1 MKRQPKV
8 DGTDR
13 TAGAVR
19 PAAGTT
25 RGRLTRWATP
35 ENVVAALVFVGL
47 FYVPYV
53 VVGYPVFILPQYM
66 LFGVLALTLCLLW
79 GFGGM
84 VSFGQGAFFAVGA
97 YSFGIM
103 AKHLDGPA
111 GPWLGLLVGIALGAA
126 IAGGVGYFLFSANVR
141 DSYFVLVT
149 LAVSTIVYVIANSQ
163 SNLTGGF
170 NGMFVDRATMS
181 FGLFEVSLEGDLA
194 MYYVAFTVT
203 LLAYLG
209 FRMLQRSAFGQ
220 VLVSIRENEER
231 TRALGYNTAMYK
243 TVTFAIS
250 GAVAALAGGFFAT
263 DAGFVSPSLGGVL
276 FSTSVVVWVAV
287 GGRGYFIGALIGAIG
302 ISVLS
307 NALNSLIPEY
317 WQLILGV
324 LFVLVIV
331 FFRRG
336 LIGSLLRLPHY
347 LQGRRHERAA

>member
-1 MKRQPKV
+1 MTQQTTDSAATGPVEPETVTKRQ
-8 DGTDR
+8 R
-13 TAGAVR
+13 IM
-19 PAAGTT
+19 
-25 RGRLTRWATP
+25 RWAGP
-35 ENVVAALVFVGL
+35 ENVVAVLVFVAL

-53 VVGYPVFILPQYM
+53 VAGYPVFILPQYM

-97 YSFGIM
+97 YAFGIVL
-103 AKHLDGPA
+103 KHVDGSSA
-111 GPWLGLLVGIALGAA
+111 PWLGLLLGVALGAV
-126 IAGGVGYFLFSANVR
+126 IAGAVGYFLFSANVR

-149 LAVSTIVYVIANSQ
+149 LAISTIVYVIANSQ
-163 SNLTGGF
+163 SGLTGGF
-170 NGMFVDRATMS
+170 NGMYVDRATLS
-181 FGLFEVSLEGDLA
+181 LFGVLDLSLKGDLA
-194 MYYVAFTVT
+194 MYYVAFAVT

-209 FRMLQRSAFGQ
+209 FRFLQWSAFGQ
-220 VLVSIRENEER
+220 VLVSIRENEDR

-243 TVTFAIS
+243 TVAFAIS
-250 GAVAALAGGFFAT
+250 GAVAAVAGGFYAT
-263 DAGFVSPSLGGVL
+263 DTGFVSPSLGGVL

-336 LIGSLLRLPHY
+336 LIGSLLRLPQY
-347 LQGRRHERAA
+347 VQGRRDEPAA

>member
-1 MKRQPKV
+1 MMQDTTNRAV
-8 DGTDR
+8 
-13 TAGAVR
+13 TAGGQSLTVTKR
-19 PAAGTT
+19 
-25 RGRLTRWATP
+25 RRLMRWAGP
-35 ENVVAALVFVGL
+35 ENLVAVLVFVAL

-53 VVGYPVFILPQYM
+53 VTGYPVFILPQYM

-97 YSFGIM
+97 YSLGIVL
-103 AKHLDGPA
+103 KHVDGSS
-111 GPWLGLLVGIALGAA
+111 GPWLGLLLGVTLGAGIAAA
-126 IAGGVGYFLFSANVR
+126 VGYFLFSANVR

-149 LAVSTIVYVIANSQ
+149 LAISTIVYVIANSQ
-163 SNLTGGF
+163 SGLTGGF
-170 NGMFVDRATMS
+170 NGMYVDRVTLSVLGAV
-181 FGLFEVSLEGDLA
+181 EVSLKGDLA
-194 MYYVAFTVT
+194 MYYVTFAMT

-209 FRMLQRSAFGQ
+209 FRFLQWSAFGQ

-231 TRALGYNTAMYK
+231 TRALGYNTALYK
-243 TVTFAIS
+243 TVAFAVS
-250 GAVAALAGGFFAT
+250 GAVAAAAGGFYAT
-263 DAGFVSPSLGGVL
+263 DTGFVSPSLGGVL
-276 FSTSVVVWVAV
+276 FSTGVVVWVAV

-336 LIGSLLRLPHY
+336 LIGSLLRLPHH
-347 LQGRRHERAA
+347 LQGRRHEPAA

>member
-1 MKRQPKV
+1 MSQLTAQH
-8 DGTDR
+8 DAADDR
-13 TAGAVR
+13 AVEPLSR
-19 PAAGTT
+19 
-25 RGRLTRWATP
+25 RRRIQRWAGP
-35 ENVVAALVFVGL
+35 ENVLAALTFVAL

-53 VVGYPVFILPQYM
+53 VTGYAVFILPQYM

-97 YSFGIM
+97 YAFGILL
-103 AKHLDGPA
+103 KHVSGPS
-111 GPWLGLLVGIALGAA
+111 GPWLGLLLGVVLGAA
-126 IAGGVGYFLFSANVR
+126 IAAGVGYFLFSANVR

-149 LAVSTIVYVIANSQ
+149 LAISTIVYVVANSQ
-163 SNLTGGF
+163 SGLTGGF
-170 NGMFVDRATMS
+170 NGMYVERVTLSLLGVD
-181 FGLFEVSLEGDLA
+181 VSLKGDLT
-194 MYYVAFTVT
+194 MYYVAFAVT

-209 FRMLQRSAFGQ
+209 FRFLQWSPFGQ

-231 TRALGYNTAMYK
+231 TRALGYNTALYK
-243 TVTFAIS
+243 TVAFAIS
-250 GAVAALAGGFFAT
+250 GAAAALAGGFYAT
-263 DAGFVSPSLGGVL
+263 DTGFVSPSLGGVL

-302 ISVLS
+302 ISILS

-336 LIGSLLRLPHY
+336 LIGSLLRLPPY
-347 LQGRRHERAA
+347 LQGRRREPVA